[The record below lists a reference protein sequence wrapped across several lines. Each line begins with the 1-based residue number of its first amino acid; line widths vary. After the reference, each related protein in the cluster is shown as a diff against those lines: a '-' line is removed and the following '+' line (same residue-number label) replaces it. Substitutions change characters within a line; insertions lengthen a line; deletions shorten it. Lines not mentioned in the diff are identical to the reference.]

1 MKMTVLLM
9 IDADKEENVTAQA
22 FSTESANIY
31 VTAATMDKAQALLTT
46 GRQQAEEAMA
56 SWTPKQEEAAPAP
69 ADQKPQKHYVF
80 YTGKAIEDMD
90 EEAAEYEDT
99 TAGRRFMASINN
111 ARDFYFKHSKGGL
124 LITQL
129 NYIANIHRNS
139 LLNGSIDLT
148 ALAYR
153 QGYMEGQKK
162 AAGKKK

>member
-1 MKMTVLLM
+1 MKMTVSLM

-56 SWTPKQEEAAPAP
+56 SWTPEQEEAAPAP

-80 YTGKAIEDMD
+80 YTGKDIEDMD

-111 ARDFYFKHSKGGL
+111 ARDFYSKHSKGGL
-124 LITQL
+124 LMSEV
-129 NYIANIHRNS
+129 NYLANIHHNS
-139 LLNGSIDLT
+139 LVNGSIDLS

-153 QGYMEGQKK
+153 RGYREGQKK
-162 AAGKKK
+162 AAGKKI